1 MRSWLGGRAQGL
13 GHSPDTAS
21 HRDGLSVV
29 SRKHQGGGFVK
40 SHRWPLWGALLLL
53 VAALLAVLVFLAAE
67 YEVGRDQAALDQ
79 DATTVVGEIRSAL
92 LRNVQTLQ
100 SLNAFSPTPTG
111 WDPPAAEL
119 LAQRRELVR
128 LEWRDPAMQVLAQRL
143 SPYRPD
149 VFDLLPRSQAL
160 PEVRQACDAALR
172 LSGPAYS
179 ASYFW
184 PKRDGRGLEVMELCL
199 PLSEAGESRGFLI
212 ATYSL
217 PAMLAELTDAATLRG
232 RGLSFVESD
241 GARLAVHSVVP
252 LQRRTLSAHALLD
265 LPGHTLLLQL
275 ESPRRALG
283 LFPNVLTGVVGA
295 LSLALL
301 AVLALLARDMLR
313 RQRAEQRAADALAFR
328 KAMED
333 SLVTGLRARDMSG
346 RITYVN
352 PAFCQMVGL
361 SAEQLVGSGLPA
373 PWWPP
378 ELVDEYQQ
386 RQAVR
391 LAGQTLPREGYESVF
406 RRSDG
411 TRFPVLIIEA
421 PLIDAQG
428 VQTGYMSAIIDLT
441 EQRRIEELNRASQ
454 DKLQATARLAT
465 VGEMASLIS
474 HELNQPLA
482 AIASYASGTLNLLQ
496 QEPDRGEDPA
506 GDDIERAIRRI
517 AEQAERAGRVIR
529 GVADFVRR
537 RDQVREAVEP
547 HLLIE
552 GISTLLTLQ
561 AKKRGIRLQ
570 VEIAPGTPRVWC
582 DRTMV
587 EQVLLNLARNGMQA
601 MPLGDPGTAS
611 GLRVLR
617 IAIAPVMG
625 EAHEPGTGRC
635 ARWVRVDVIDHGQ
648 GLPPEVAQR
657 LFTPFFTTKAEGM
670 GLGLS
675 LCRTVVEQHGGALH
689 FEPALPR
696 GTRFSFTLPVAEAHA
711 AQPLEAHAA

>member
-1 MRSWLGGRAQGL
+1 
-13 GHSPDTAS
+13 
-21 HRDGLSVV
+21 
-29 SRKHQGGGFVK
+29 VK
-40 SHRWPLWGALLLL
+40 SPRWPLWGALLLL
-53 VAALLAVLVFLAAE
+53 LAALLTVLVFLAAE
-67 YEVGRDQAALDQ
+67 YEVGRDQAALEQ
-79 DATTVVGEIRSAL
+79 DTLDVASDIRSNL

-100 SLNAFSPTPTG
+100 SLHAFSPTPQS
-111 WDPPAAEL
+111 WEVPAAETL
-119 LAQRRELVR
+119 AAQREIVR
-128 LEWRDPAMQVLAQRL
+128 LEWRDTALRPLAQRQ
-143 SPYRPD
+143 SPYTGD
-149 VFDLLPRSQAL
+149 VFGVLGREQAL
-160 PEVRQACDAALR
+160 PEVRQACDAARR

-179 ASYFW
+179 SSYFW
-184 PKRDGRGLEVMELCL
+184 PLRDGRGMELMELCL
-199 PLSEAGESRGFLI
+199 PLSEAGVARGFLV

-217 PAMLAELTDAATLRG
+217 RGLLADLADLAQVRG
-232 RGLSFVESD
+232 RGLSFSD
-241 GARLAVHSVVP
+241 VDGTRLAVHSV
-252 LQRRTLSAHALLD
+252 LASTRRTLRAQTLID

-275 ESPRRALG
+275 ESTRRALG
-283 LFPNVLTGVVGA
+283 LFPNVLTAVVGA

-301 AVLALLARDMLR
+301 AVLYLLARDMRR
-313 RQRAEQRAADALAFR
+313 RQHAEERAAEALAFR

-361 SAEQLVGSGLPA
+361 SAEQLIGTGLPA

-406 RRSDG
+406 QRSDG

-421 PLIDAQG
+421 PLIDARG

-441 EQRRIEELNRASQ
+441 EQRRVEELNRASQ

-496 QEPDRGEDPA
+496 HDASAA
-506 GDDIERAIRRI
+506 GGADIAGAIRRI

-529 GVADFVRR
+529 SVADFVRR
-537 RDQVREAVEP
+537 RDQVREAVAP
-547 HLLIE
+547 QRLLD
-552 GISTLLTLQ
+552 GINTLLTLQ
-561 AKKRGIRLQ
+561 AKKQGIR
-570 VEIAPGTPRVWC
+570 VVIDVAPGTPAVHC

-587 EQVLLNLARNGMQA
+587 EQVLLNLARNGTQA
-601 MPLGDPGTAS
+601 MPLGDPPTAS

-617 IAIAPVMG
+617 IAIAPVPERDG
-625 EAHEPGTGRC
+625 ASP
-635 ARWVRVDVIDHGQ
+635 RWVRFDVIDHGQ
-648 GLPPEVAQR
+648 GLSAEAAER
-657 LFTPFFTTKAEGM
+657 MFTPFFTTKAEGM

-675 LCRTVVEQHGGALH
+675 LCRTVVEQHGGVLTC
-689 FEPALPR
+689 EPSLPR
-696 GTRFSFTLPVAEAHA
+696 GMRFSFTLPVAPDSAVA
-711 AQPLEAHAA
+711 AMSSGTWTAPA